1 MEYTETEYSWTND
14 ATSEDLKEIPDD
26 YFKQLIQ
33 CATEKKGKGG
43 KGGTQAWKKGTR
55 KTSGYCPMNLRK
67 W

>member
-43 KGGTQAWKKGTR
+43 KGGTQA
-55 KTSGYCPMNLRK
+55 
-67 W
+67 